1 MGLTLAVSIFNVEE
15 KLFWHQNMLFLQ
27 TSWLFFVN
35 ILSDI
40 GIKLII
46 NAKLWLLSI
55 KTLTTNIVSETVT
68 PDNATAGGLNLLQHN
83 TIP

>member
-1 MGLTLAVSIFNVEE
+1 MAPEHAF
-15 KLFWHQNMLFLQ
+15 FLQ

-68 PDNATAGGLNLLQHN
+68 PDNATAGGLNLLQYN

>member
-15 KLFWHQNMLFLQ
+15 KLFWHQNMLFLR
-27 TSWLFFVN
+27 TRWLFFVN
-35 ILSDI
+35 ILTDI

-68 PDNATAGGLNLLQHN
+68 PDNATAGGLNLLQYN